1 MQRFSSDLSGTI
13 IRCGSSHSAAGFA
26 PLGKR
31 VATGGG
37 GGGGGWDGGG
47 GSGGSGGSGGCGDVP
62 TGAWQPE
69 QGSHGYSADLLLL
82 EEDLLAVPG
91 GTDSGTAA
99 GGVGGVGRISSVGG
113 DVAADCGTAAAS
125 AAAAAAAVAGTAA
138 SDAAVV
144 GEAEGALCLVSPC
157 PLGYVRSPR
166 AD

>member
-1 MQRFSSDLSGTI
+1 MMRSALARRAARTTASDALSG
-13 IRCGSSHSAAGFA
+13 SAA
-26 PLGKR
+26 
-31 VATGGG
+31 TNE
-37 GGGGGWDGGG
+37 GG

-99 GGVGGVGRISSVGG
+99 GGVGGVGGISSVGA
-113 DVAADCGTAAAS
+113 DVAAYCGTAAAS
-125 AAAAAAAVAGTAA
+125 ASAGAAAVAGTAA